1 MSQDSRD
8 IVWITGAS
16 TGIGR
21 ALALRYAKAG
31 ATVAASARGKEALEA
46 LAAEAETLP
55 GVIHPAPLD
64 VTDAEAVEACVE
76 ELEAGL
82 GPIGQAVLN
91 AGTHIP
97 MGADDFDLKGLRTL
111 VELNVMGTA
120 NCLTPMMSRM
130 IARGGGRIAV
140 VASLAGYCGLP
151 SGAAYG
157 LSKAGVINLC
167 EALRPELEAKGVA
180 LQLVNPGFV
189 RTPLTDKNDFPMPFL
204 MELDDAAEA
213 FYRGLGKDRF
223 EIIFPRRF
231 AYIMKLLR
239 ALPYGLLFLITRR
252 LIPNK

>member
-1 MSQDSRD
+1 
-8 IVWITGAS
+8 
-16 TGIGR
+16 
-21 ALALRYAKAG
+21 
-31 ATVAASARGKEALEA
+31 
-46 LAAEAETLP
+46 
-55 GVIHPAPLD
+55 
-64 VTDAEAVEACVE
+64 
-76 ELEAGL
+76 
-82 GPIGQAVLN
+82 
-91 AGTHIP
+91 

-157 LSKAGVINLC
+157 LTKAGVINLC

-204 MELDDAAEA
+204 ISVDEAVDQIMRRLDDSQ
-213 FYRGLGKDRF
+213 F
-223 EIIFPRRF
+223 EIAFPWRF
-231 AYIMKLLR
+231 AFLMKLLR
-239 ALPYGLLFLITRR
+239 ILPDRLFFALTRR
-252 LIPNK
+252 MVRE